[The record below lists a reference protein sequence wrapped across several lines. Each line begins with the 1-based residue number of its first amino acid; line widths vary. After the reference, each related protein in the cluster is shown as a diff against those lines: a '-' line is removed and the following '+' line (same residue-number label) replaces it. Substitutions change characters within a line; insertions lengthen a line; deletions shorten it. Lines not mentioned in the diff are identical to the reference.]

1 MEPTTRFAGDAG
13 VTAIEDSVDVGMG
26 AITIRVTAG
35 LVTPDTDAVML
46 VFPAATPVAKP
57 VEEIVAILAPELAQ
71 VTWEVIFAV
80 EPSE

>member
-1 MEPTTRFAGDAG
+1 
-13 VTAIEDSVDVGMG
+13 
-26 AITIRVTAG
+26 
-35 LVTPDTDAVML
+35 ML

-57 VEEIVAILAPELAQ
+57 VEEIVAILEPELAQ